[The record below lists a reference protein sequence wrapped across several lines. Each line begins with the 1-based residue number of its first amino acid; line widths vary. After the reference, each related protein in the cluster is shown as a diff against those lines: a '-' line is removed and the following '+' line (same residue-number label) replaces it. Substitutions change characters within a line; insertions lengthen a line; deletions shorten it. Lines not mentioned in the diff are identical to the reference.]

1 MARATSAVLASV
13 DAAKLVVEWVN
24 TAFAIN
30 ASIENEWLLST
41 WTRLDSLWTHAATAY
56 AFGSP
61 LA

>member
-30 ASIENEWLLST
+30 ASIENEWLLSRT
-41 WTRLDSLWTHAATAY
+41 HVLDSDSL
-56 AFGSP
+56 
-61 LA
+61 